1 MRRAPERWPMTS
13 PSASRLI
20 LGSRAIGCRRTFLG
34 TFSGVVAA
42 TMAAGAIGLEPLIA
56 TKSAVA
62 HASDDDSGERAEQS
76 FKIRLKA
83 ARKERNLPIPLHTTN
98 GDEALYPNRIG
109 NFCKGLPHNGIGLV
123 DPGAYRSLLDALA
136 SDRSEEHTS
145 ELQSRLHLVC
155 RLLLEK
161 KKTNSNKA

>member
-20 LGSRAIGCRRTFLG
+20 LWSRAIGCRRTFLG

-56 TKSAVA
+56 TKSAVG
-62 HASDDDSGERAEQS
+62 HASDDDSGERGEQS

-83 ARKERNLPIPLHTTN
+83 ARQERKLTLSLPTNNRERNLYT
-98 GDEALYPNRIG
+98 
-109 NFCKGLPHNGIGLV
+109 
-123 DPGAYRSLLDALA
+123 
-136 SDRSEEHTS
+136 DR
-145 ELQSRLHLVC
+145 
-155 RLLLEK
+155 
-161 KKTNSNKA
+161 